1 MCAQCKWGVGVE
13 MLPVSANSVRE
24 SFTFVSLPLWT
35 LPLWTLPLWT
45 LPLWTQGKMGG
56 HNSQCGLWTEVH
68 SPQSTVHS
76 PQSTPKHAQHMAYQ
90 APPAAAAPA
99 PAPAPAPRPTGLGT
113 QGVAASG
120 GKKARQKRKSA
131 PMREGPVWKSVRV
144 TKEHDTAPQVQC
156 LSCEK
161 LTSAAGRR

>member
-1 MCAQCKWGVGVE
+1 
-13 MLPVSANSVRE
+13 
-24 SFTFVSLPLWT
+24 
-35 LPLWTLPLWT
+35 
-45 LPLWTQGKMGG
+45 
-56 HNSQCGLWTEVH
+56 
-68 SPQSTVHS
+68 
-76 PQSTPKHAQHMAYQ
+76 MAYQ

-99 PAPAPAPRPTGLGT
+99 SASALAAASAPAPAPAPAPRPTRLGT

-144 TKEHDTAPQVQC
+144 TKEHDATPQVQC

-161 LTSAAGRR
+161 SAAGRR

>member
-1 MCAQCKWGVGVE
+1 
-13 MLPVSANSVRE
+13 
-24 SFTFVSLPLWT
+24 
-35 LPLWTLPLWT
+35 
-45 LPLWTQGKMGG
+45 
-56 HNSQCGLWTEVH
+56 
-68 SPQSTVHS
+68 
-76 PQSTPKHAQHMAYQ
+76 MAYQ

-99 PAPAPAPRPTGLGT
+99 AAPAPATAPAPAPRPTGLGT

-144 TKEHDTAPQVQC
+144 TKEHDTTPQVQC

-161 LTSAAGRR
+161 LLRRGVGEHIMGSRPTSEYFLGAEAVCQRQSALSCVCVCVYQSFNRSAG

>member
-1 MCAQCKWGVGVE
+1 
-13 MLPVSANSVRE
+13 
-24 SFTFVSLPLWT
+24 
-35 LPLWTLPLWT
+35 
-45 LPLWTQGKMGG
+45 
-56 HNSQCGLWTEVH
+56 
-68 SPQSTVHS
+68 
-76 PQSTPKHAQHMAYQ
+76 MAYQ

-99 PAPAPAPRPTGLGT
+99 AAPAPATAPAPAPRPTGLGT

-144 TKEHDTAPQVQC
+144 TKEHDTTPQVQC

-161 LTSAAGRR
+161 SFCGGASRIGEHNYHGF

>member
-1 MCAQCKWGVGVE
+1 
-13 MLPVSANSVRE
+13 
-24 SFTFVSLPLWT
+24 
-35 LPLWTLPLWT
+35 
-45 LPLWTQGKMGG
+45 
-56 HNSQCGLWTEVH
+56 
-68 SPQSTVHS
+68 
-76 PQSTPKHAQHMAYQ
+76 MAYQ

-99 PAPAPAPRPTGLGT
+99 AAPAPATAPAPAPRPTGLGT

-144 TKEHDTAPQVQC
+144 TKEHDTTPQVQC

-161 LTSAAGRR
+161 SFCGGASRIGEHIMGSHPTSEYFLGTEAVCQRQSALSCVCVCVPEFQ